1 MDHGIIVPG
10 GGEEVS
16 ACVWNIATRREQW
29 PFVALYTSRR
39 AECHKG
45 LWFEEDVWGS
55 SLVLPTGAPLS
66 VTPFPDNPDYCEE
79 YGRYEPE
86 HESQFLKMWKSVRE
100 ITLVV
105 PSNCTN
111 KQALELL
118 RSADSLQPD
127 LEERFFKQR
136 RFGDLLRSIYPKD
149 GWVCI
154 LFCFDSIPVT
164 TFLSNDGADID
175 ALLEATESYRF
186 EKW

>member
-10 GGEEVS
+10 GGEAVS

-39 AECHKG
+39 AEGHKG
-45 LWFEEDVWGS
+45 PWFEENVWGS
-55 SLVLPTGAPLS
+55 SYVPTGTPLS

-86 HESQFLKMWKSVRE
+86 HEVQFLKMCQSVRE

-105 PSNCTN
+105 PSTCTN
-111 KQALELL
+111 KQALGLL
-118 RSADSLQPD
+118 CLAYSLQPD
-127 LEERFFKQR
+127 IEERFFKLR
-136 RFGDLLRSIYPKD
+136 RIGDLFRSFRPND

-154 LFCFDSIPVT
+154 FFCFDSIPVT
-164 TFLSNDGADID
+164 TFLSNDRADID
-175 ALLEATESYRF
+175 ALLEASDSYRF